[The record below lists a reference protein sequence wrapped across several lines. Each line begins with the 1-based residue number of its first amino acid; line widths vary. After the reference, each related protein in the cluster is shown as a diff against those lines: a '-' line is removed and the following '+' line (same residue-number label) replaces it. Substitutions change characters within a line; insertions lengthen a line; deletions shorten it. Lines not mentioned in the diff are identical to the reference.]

1 MVQIFSKNLGDV
13 KDKIN
18 KNLEVRYDLEE
29 RNEKYI
35 KKELRL
41 DLW

>member
-1 MVQIFSKNLGDV
+1 MVQIFSKNLGNV